1 MAGEGAGN
9 ACGERGDEEV
19 RSVYEILR
27 AKRDGQELTKEE
39 IAFLIR
45 GVVSGEVP
53 DYQAAAFL
61 MASVIRGLSTAE
73 MAALT
78 EAMRDSGEAWDLSDL
93 APVVDKHSTGGVGDK
108 VTLPLSAIVAAA
120 GARVGMMSGRGL
132 GHTGGTLDKLAAI
145 PGFRTDLDLPRVR
158 EALKKV
164 GVTLFAQTDAIAPA
178 DRKLYALRDVTGTV
192 ESLGLIVASILSKKL
207 ASGTTGIVF
216 DVKTGNGAFL
226 KTVEESRALGRALVD
241 TSRAAGRKAAGWI
254 TDMSRPLGRA
264 VGNALEV
271 EESILVLRNQ
281 GPQRVREI
289 CLLLGTDM
297 LRFAEPKLSEGE
309 ARARLE
315 RALDSGKAAET
326 FRRMVEFQSGD
337 PKVVEEIKRLPQP
350 KQKIPALA
358 PRSGYIRSIQTEKMG
373 FLSIDIGCGRRK
385 REDTIDLAAGFLV
398 EKTVGDRVEKGEP
411 LAILCLGDR
420 PAPRPNFERDL
431 AALFEIGD
439 VAVVPP
445 PLAVERL

>member
-1 MAGEGAGN
+1 M
-9 ACGERGDEEV
+9 

-27 AKRDGQELTKEE
+27 AKRDGGELSREE
-39 IAFLIR
+39 LAYLVA

-61 MASVIRGLSTAE
+61 MAAVIRGLSTAE

-78 EAMRDSGEAWDLSDL
+78 EAMRDSGDSWDLSDL

-108 VTLPLSAIVAAA
+108 TTLVLAPLVAAA
-120 GARVGMMSGRGL
+120 GGRVGMMSGRGL

-158 EALKKV
+158 KALKEV
-164 GVTLFAQTDAIAPA
+164 GAALFAQTDTVAPA

-226 KTVEESRALGRALVD
+226 KTVAESRALGRALVD
-241 TSRAAGRKAAGWI
+241 TSRAAGRQASGWI

-264 VGNALEV
+264 VGNSLEA
-271 EESILVLRNQ
+271 EESILVLRNE
-281 GPQRVREI
+281 GPAPVREL
-289 CLLLGTDM
+289 CLILGADM
-297 LRFAEPKLSEGE
+297 LRFAEPGISEGE
-309 ARARLE
+309 ARRRLESAFDSGRAAERFARLI
-315 RALDSGKAAET
+315 
-326 FRRMVEFQSGD
+326 EFQGGD
-337 PKVVEEIKRLPQP
+337 PKVVEDLSRLPQP
-350 KQKIPALA
+350 KSRTPAKA
-358 PRSGYIRSIQTEKMG
+358 PRSGFVRAIQTERMG
-373 FLSIDIGCGRRK
+373 FLSIDIGCGRRT
-385 REDTIDLAAGFLV
+385 REDEIDFASGFLV
-398 EKTVGDRVEKGEP
+398 EKSVGDRVEKGET
-411 LAILCLGDR
+411 LAVLCLGER
-420 PAPRPNFERDL
+420 PAPRAGIEKEL

-439 VAVVPP
+439 EAAAPP
-445 PLAVERL
+445 DLVIERL

>member
-1 MAGEGAGN
+1 MK
-9 ACGERGDEEV
+9 
-19 RSVYEILR
+19 SIYEILR
-27 AKRDGQELTKEE
+27 AKRDGQELSREE
-39 IAFLIR
+39 IAFLIG

-61 MASVIRGLSTAE
+61 MASVIRGLSTPE

-78 EAMRDSGEAWDLSDL
+78 EAMRDSGDSWDLSDL

-108 VTLPLSAIVAAA
+108 TTLVLAPLVAAA

-158 EALKKV
+158 QALTEV
-164 GVTLFAQTDAIAPA
+164 GAALFAQTDTVAPA

-226 KTVEESRALGRALVD
+226 KTVAESRALGRALVD
-241 TSRAAGRKAAGWI
+241 TSRAAGREASGWI

-264 VGNALEV
+264 VGNALEA
-271 EESILVLRNQ
+271 EESILVLRNE
-281 GPQRVREI
+281 GPPAVREL
-289 CLLLGTDM
+289 CLVLGIDM
-297 LRFAEPKLSEGE
+297 LRFAEPALSEAD
-309 ARARLE
+309 ARKRLE
-315 RALDSGKAAET
+315 DAFSSGKAAER
-326 FRRMVEFQSGD
+326 FARLVQFQGGD
-337 PKVVEEIKRLPQP
+337 PRVVDDPSMLPQP
-350 KQKIPALA
+350 KSRIPATA
-358 PRSGYIRSIQTEKMG
+358 SRGGFVRSIQTEKMG

-385 REDTIDLAAGFLV
+385 REDEIDFAAGFLV

-420 PAPRPNFERDL
+420 AAPRPAFEREL
-431 AALFEIGD
+431 ADLFEIGD
-439 VAVVPP
+439 EPSAPP
-445 PLAVERL
+445 PLAIEKL

>member
-1 MAGEGAGN
+1 M
-9 ACGERGDEEV
+9 RT
-19 RSVYEILR
+19 VYEILR
-27 AKRDGQELTKEE
+27 AKRDGGELSREE
-39 IAFLIR
+39 LAYLVA

-61 MASVIRGLSTAE
+61 MAAVIRGLSTAE

-78 EAMRDSGEAWDLSDL
+78 EAMRDSGDSWDLSDL

-108 VTLPLSAIVAAA
+108 ATLVLAPLVAAA
-120 GARVGMMSGRGL
+120 GGRVGMMSGRGL

-158 EALKKV
+158 KALTEV
-164 GVTLFAQTDAIAPA
+164 GAALFAQTDTVAPA

-241 TSRAAGRKAAGWI
+241 TSRAAGRQACGWI

-264 VGNALEV
+264 VGNSLEA
-271 EESILVLRNQ
+271 EESILVLRNE
-281 GPQRVREI
+281 GPATVREL
-289 CLLLGTDM
+289 CLVLGAEM
-297 LRFAEPKLSEGE
+297 LRFAEPGISEGE
-309 ARARLE
+309 ARRRLE
-315 RALDSGKAAET
+315 SAFDSGRAAET
-326 FRRMVEFQSGD
+326 FARLVEFQGGD
-337 PKVVEEIKRLPQP
+337 PKVVEDLSRLPQP
-350 KQKIPALA
+350 KSRTAAKA
-358 PRSGYIRSIQTEKMG
+358 PRSGFVQAIQTERMG
-373 FLSIDIGCGRRK
+373 FLSIDIGCGRRR
-385 REDTIDLAAGFLV
+385 REDEIDFASGFLV
-398 EKTVGDRVEKGEP
+398 EKSVGDRVEKGET
-411 LAILCLGDR
+411 LAVLCLGER
-420 PAPRPNFERDL
+420 PAPRPGIEKEL

-439 VAVVPP
+439 EAAAPP
-445 PLAVERL
+445 DLAIERL

>member
-1 MAGEGAGN
+1 MK
-9 ACGERGDEEV
+9 
-19 RSVYEILR
+19 SVYEILR
-27 AKRDGQELTKEE
+27 AKRDGKELSREE
-39 IAFLIR
+39 IAFLVA

-61 MASVIRGLSTAE
+61 MAAVIRGLSTPE

-78 EAMRDSGEAWDLSDL
+78 EAMRDSGDSWDLSDL

-108 VTLPLSAIVAAA
+108 ATLVLAPLVAAA
-120 GARVGMMSGRGL
+120 GGRVGMMSGRGL

-158 EALKKV
+158 RALTEV
-164 GVTLFAQTDAIAPA
+164 GAALFAQTDTVAPA

-226 KTVEESRALGRALVD
+226 KTVPESRALGRALVD
-241 TSRAAGRKAAGWI
+241 TSRAAGREASGWI

-264 VGNALEV
+264 VGNALEA
-271 EESILVLRNQ
+271 EESILVLRNE
-281 GPQRVREI
+281 GPPAVREL
-289 CLLLGTDM
+289 CLVLGADM
-297 LRFAEPKLSEGE
+297 LRFAEPALSEPD
-309 ARARLE
+309 ARRRLE
-315 RALDSGKAAET
+315 EAFTSGKAAER
-326 FRRMVEFQSGD
+326 FAKLVEFQGGD
-337 PKVVEEIKRLPQP
+337 PRVVEDPSILPQP
-350 KQKIPALA
+350 KSRIPAAA
-358 PRSGYIRSIQTEKMG
+358 PRSGFVRSIQTEKMG

-385 REDTIDLAAGFLV
+385 REDDIDFAAGFLV

-411 LAILCLGDR
+411 LAILCLGER
-420 PAPRPNFERDL
+420 PAPRPSFEREL
-431 AALFEIGD
+431 ADLFEIGD
-439 VAVVPP
+439 EPAAPP
-445 PLAVERL
+445 ALAIEKL

>member
-1 MAGEGAGN
+1 M
-9 ACGERGDEEV
+9 

-27 AKRDGQELTKEE
+27 AKRDGKELSREE
-39 IAFLIR
+39 IAFFIR

-61 MASVIRGLSTAE
+61 MASVIRGLSTPE

-78 EAMRDSGEAWDLSDL
+78 EAMRDSGDAWDLSDF

-108 VTLPLSAIVAAA
+108 ATLVLAPLVAAA

-145 PGFRTDLDLPRVR
+145 PGFRTDLDLPRVK
-158 EALKKV
+158 EALTKV
-164 GVTLFAQTDAIAPA
+164 GAALFAQTDAIAPA
-178 DRKLYALRDVTGTV
+178 DRTLYALRDVTGTV

-226 KTVEESRALGRALVD
+226 KTVEEARALGRALVD
-241 TSRAAGRKAAGWI
+241 TSRAAGRESTGWI

-264 VGNALEV
+264 VGNALEA
-271 EESILVLRNQ
+271 EESILSLKNEGPPRLRELCLVL
-281 GPQRVREI
+281 GAE
-289 CLLLGTDM
+289 M
-297 LRFAEPKLSEGE
+297 LRFSESKLSESE
-309 ARARLE
+309 ARSRLE
-315 RALDSGKAAET
+315 TAFDSGKAAEK
-326 FRRMVEFQSGD
+326 FAELIEFQGGNPRVMDDLSL
-337 PKVVEEIKRLPQP
+337 LPQP
-350 KQKIPALA
+350 KRKVPAPA
-358 PRSGYIRSIQTEKMG
+358 PRSGFVRSIQTEKMG

-385 REDTIDLAAGFLV
+385 REDTIDFAAGFLI

-411 LAILCLGDR
+411 LAVLCLGDH
-420 PAPRPNFERDL
+420 PAPRPNMEQEL

-439 VAVVPP
+439 SPVTPP
-445 PLAVERL
+445 PLAIEKL

>member
-1 MAGEGAGN
+1 M
-9 ACGERGDEEV
+9 

-27 AKRDGQELTKEE
+27 AKRDGKELPKDEL
-39 IAFLIR
+39 AFLIR

-61 MASVIRGLSTAE
+61 MAAVIKGLSTSE

-78 EAMRDSGEAWDLSDL
+78 EAMKDSGDAWDLSDL

-108 VTLPLSAIVAAA
+108 VTLVLAPLVAAA
-120 GARVGMMSGRGL
+120 GGRVGMMSGRGL

-158 EALKKV
+158 EALTKV
-164 GVTLFAQTDAIAPA
+164 GAALFAQTDTIAPA

-226 KTVEESRALGRALVD
+226 KTVDESRALGRALVD
-241 TSRAAGRKAAGWI
+241 TSRAAGRDASGWI

-264 VGNALEV
+264 VGNALEA
-271 EESILVLRNQ
+271 EESILILRGERGGQ
-281 GPQRVREI
+281 LATVREL
-289 CLLLGTDM
+289 CLVLGADM
-297 LRFAEPKLSEGE
+297 LRFADPKTSEAD
-309 ARARLE
+309 ARRRLE
-315 RALDSGKAAET
+315 EAFDSGRAAET
-326 FRRMVEFQSGD
+326 FRRLVEFQGGNPRAVDDVSL
-337 PKVVEEIKRLPQP
+337 LPQP
-350 KQKIPALA
+350 TKRVPAVA
-358 PRSGYIRSIQTEKMG
+358 VRAGFVRSIQTERMG
-373 FLSIDIGCGRRK
+373 FLSIDIGCGRRT
-385 REDTIDLAAGFLV
+385 REDTIDFASGFLV

-411 LAILCLGDR
+411 LAILCLGER
-420 PAPRPNFERDL
+420 PAPREGIEKEL
-431 AALFEIGD
+431 AGLFDIGD
-439 VAVVPP
+439 EPVAAP
-445 PLAVERL
+445 PLAIEKL

>member
-1 MAGEGAGN
+1 M
-9 ACGERGDEEV
+9 

-27 AKRDGQELTKEE
+27 AKRDGKELPKEE
-39 IAFLIR
+39 LAFLVR

-61 MASVIRGLSTAE
+61 MAAVIRGLSTPE

-78 EAMRDSGEAWDLSDL
+78 EAMRDSGDSWDLSDL

-108 VTLPLSAIVAAA
+108 ATLVLAPLVAAA
-120 GARVGMMSGRGL
+120 GGRVGMMSGRGL

-158 EALKKV
+158 KALTEV
-164 GVTLFAQTDAIAPA
+164 GAALFAQTDTVAPA

-226 KTVEESRALGRALVD
+226 KTVDESRALGRALVD
-241 TSRAAGRKAAGWI
+241 TSRAAGREATGWI

-264 VGNALEV
+264 VGNALEA
-271 EESILVLRNQ
+271 EESILVLQNR
-281 GPQRVREI
+281 GPEPVREL
-289 CLLLGTDM
+289 CLVLGAEM
-297 LRFAEPKLSEGE
+297 LKFAEPGMSDAA
-309 ARARLE
+309 ARAKLE
-315 RALDSGKAAET
+315 GALTSGRAAEK
-326 FRRMVEFQSGD
+326 FRDLIAFQGGD
-337 PKVVEEIKRLPQP
+337 PKVMDDLSRLPQP
-350 KQKIPALA
+350 KKKIPAVA
-358 PRSGYIRSIQTEKMG
+358 SRSGFVRSIQTEKMG
-373 FLSIDIGCGRRK
+373 FLSIDIGCGRRT
-385 REDTIDLAAGFLV
+385 RDDVIDFAAGFLV

-420 PAPRPNFERDL
+420 PAPRPEFEKEL
-431 AALFEIGD
+431 AALFELGD
-439 VAVVPP
+439 SPVAPP
-445 PLAVERL
+445 KLAIERL